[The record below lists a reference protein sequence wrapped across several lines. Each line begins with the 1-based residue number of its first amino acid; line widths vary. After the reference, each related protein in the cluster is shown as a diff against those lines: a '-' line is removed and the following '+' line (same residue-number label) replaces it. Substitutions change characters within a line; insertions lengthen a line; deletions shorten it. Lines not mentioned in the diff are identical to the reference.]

1 MRDVVLSSYKSFNG
15 KVDNKTVSS
24 TVSDIMETVAHLTL
38 TPDIYK
44 ELK

>member
-1 MRDVVLSSYKSFNG
+1 MWEVVLSSYKSSG
-15 KVDNKTVSS
+15 SKQDNKTVGSS
-24 TVSDIMETVAHLTL
+24 FSDIMEAVAHLTF